1 MSFESVKLE
10 SERICYSSKILEFK
24 NNAKKVWS
32 VMKELIDKIRIT
44 ESSLPIKLV
53 IEEKNITEIK
63 DIAEEFNNF
72 FANVGSNLAK
82 KVPNSSNSFTTF
94 LNQTHSIVKKKS
106 LSIHEL
112 KDAFFS
118 LKTKMTIWRYKF

>member
-24 NNAKKVWS
+24 NNAKKIWS

-53 IEEKNITEIK
+53 IEEKDITEIK

-94 LNQTHSIVKKKS
+94 LNQTHSIVKKNCY
-106 LSIHEL
+106 
-112 KDAFFS
+112 
-118 LKTKMTIWRYKF
+118 RYTS